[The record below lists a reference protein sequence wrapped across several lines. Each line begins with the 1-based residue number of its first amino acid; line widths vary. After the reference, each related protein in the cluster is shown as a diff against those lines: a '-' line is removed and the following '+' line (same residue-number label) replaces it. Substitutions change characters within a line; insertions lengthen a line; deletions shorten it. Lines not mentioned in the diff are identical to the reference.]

1 MEISIPKKIQT
12 FIYGQPYTTDSIG
25 LSGSQVLIFPD
36 SVLKIEE
43 NSKSVREAVTVMQ
56 WLEDK
61 ISVPKVLCCEQDQQY
76 QYLLMSRIKGQMAC
90 DSYFLKHPEELLT
103 LLSDVLRQLW
113 RVDISGC
120 PRIRDLDV
128 QLKEARS
135 QVENHLVDIE
145 NTEPSTFGPGGFR
158 DPEALLRYLEENRP
172 EWEPVLSHGDFC
184 LPNIFFEKGHLSG
197 LIDLAH
203 TGVSD
208 KWQDIALCY
217 RSLKH
222 NFDGSYGGR
231 VYPDFN
237 PDLLFEKLGLEPNW
251 EKIRYY
257 LLLDE
262 LF

>member
-1 MEISIPKKIQT
+1 MNIPIPETINKLIQD
-12 FIYGQPYTTDSIG
+12 QPYTTDSMG
-25 LSGSQVLIFPD
+25 LSGSRVLIFPD

-43 NSKSVREAVTVMQ
+43 NSESAREAVTVMG
-56 WLEDK
+56 WLADK
-61 ISVPKVLCCEQDQQY
+61 IPVPQVLCCERGRQY
-76 QYLLMSRIKGQMAC
+76 QYLLMSRIQGKMAC
-90 DSYFLKHPEELLT
+90 DTWFLERPEELLT
-103 LLSDVLRQLW
+103 LLADVLQQLW
-113 RVDISGC
+113 QVDISGC

-128 QLKEARS
+128 QLKDARYR
-135 QVENHLVDIE
+135 VENQLVDIE
-145 NTEPSTFGPGGFR
+145 NTEPDTFGPGGFR
-158 DPEALLRYLEENRP
+158 DPEELLRYLEEHRP

-184 LPNIFFEKGHLSG
+184 LPNIFFENGRLSG

-222 NFDGSYGGR
+222 NFDGSYGGK
-231 VYPDFN
+231 VYPDFD
-237 PDLLFEKLGLEPNW
+237 PDRLFEKLGFEPDW
-251 EKIRYY
+251 EKIRYF

>member
-1 MEISIPKKIQT
+1 MKLPRNIQAL
-12 FIYGQPYTTDSIG
+12 IQDQPYTTDSIG

-43 NSKSVREAVTVMQ
+43 NSESARKSVEIME
-56 WLEDK
+56 WLRNK
-61 ISVPKVLCCEQDQQY
+61 VPVPKVLCCEWDESH
-76 QYLLMSRIKGQMAC
+76 QYLLMSRIHGKMAC
-90 DSYFLKHPEELLT
+90 DTYYLEHPEALLT
-103 LLSDVLRQLW
+103 LLSEVLHMLW

-120 PRIRDLDV
+120 PRIRDPET
-128 QLKEARS
+128 QLREARYR
-135 QVENHLVDIE
+135 VENHLVDIE
-145 NTEPSTFGPGGFR
+145 NTEPTTFGPGGFR
-158 DPEALLRYLEENRP
+158 DPEELLYWLEENRP
-172 EWEPVLSHGDFC
+172 AFEPVLSHGDFC
-184 LPNIFFEKGHLSG
+184 LPNIFFDKGGLSG

-208 KWQDIALCY
+208 KWQDVALCY

-222 NFDGSYGGR
+222 NFDGSYGGK
-231 VYPDFN
+231 VYPDFQ
-237 PDLLFEKLGLEPNW
+237 PEQLFEKLGIVPDW

>member
-1 MEISIPKKIQT
+1 MNIPIPETINKLIQ
-12 FIYGQPYTTDSIG
+12 GQPYTTDSIG

-36 SVLKIEE
+36 CVLKIEK
-43 NSKSVREAVTVMQ
+43 NSESVREAVTVMG

-61 ISVPKVLCCEQDQQY
+61 IPVPQVLRCERDRQY
-76 QYLLMSRIKGQMAC
+76 QYLLMSRIKGKMAC
-90 DSYFLKHPEELLT
+90 DTWFLQHPEELLT
-103 LLSDVLRQLW
+103 LLSDVLLRLW
-113 RVDISGC
+113 QVDISSC
-120 PRIRDLDV
+120 PRIRDLDM
-128 QLKEARS
+128 QLKDARYR
-135 QVENHLVDIE
+135 VENQLVDIN
-145 NTEPSTFGPGGFR
+145 NTEPDTFGPGGFR

-172 EWEPVLSHGDFC
+172 DWEPVLSHGDFC
-184 LPNIFFEKGHLSG
+184 LPNIFFENGHLSG

-222 NFDGSYGGR
+222 NFDGSYGGK
-231 VYPDFN
+231 VYPDFD
-237 PDLLFEKLGLEPNW
+237 PDRLFEKLGLGPNW
-251 EKIRYY
+251 EKIRYF